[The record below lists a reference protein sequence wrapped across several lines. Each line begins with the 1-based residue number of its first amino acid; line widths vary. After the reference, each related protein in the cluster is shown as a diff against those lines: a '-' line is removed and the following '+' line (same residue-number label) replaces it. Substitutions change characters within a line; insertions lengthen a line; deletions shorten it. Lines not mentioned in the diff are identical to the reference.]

1 MEFLQKLKISGGVNL
16 SNLRPS
22 RENERASASGQ
33 PSSPTKHRNDSR
45 EDVSLPPRGSPA
57 AKKMKILLVIDS
69 PDTDWVKIFK
79 GRKLHGGVYDIR
91 VEQAEFGDLNLAS
104 YSDSGTMVDIQVYRE
119 GTVVVRS
126 FRPDFVLIRQSVRG
140 IGPREDHR
148 NILLGLQFG
157 NVPSINSLT
166 SIYNFAE
173 KPWVFAQLIQLQK
186 KLGKEAFPLV
196 EQAYYPNYKEMLITP
211 KFPVVV
217 KVGHANGG
225 YGKVCVPNHRSFQD
239 IASIVALSDTY
250 ATTEP
255 FIAGKCDIRVQKIGP
270 HYRAFK
276 RTSLSDNWK
285 TNTGSAVLEEITL
298 TDRYRMW
305 VDECS
310 KLFGGGLDIMCVEAI
325 IGKDNK
331 EYIIEV
337 NDTAMRLFSDTQE
350 EDQRRIADLVVER
363 MEKEHP
369 PTLEPKTATGAALTA
384 DSQASDSGGAFKVMG
399 GTGSPSASEGAAT
412 KNEKKKNGGMFS
424 GFID

>member
-22 RENERASASGQ
+22 RDNERATSFASTA
-33 PSSPTKHRNDSR
+33 SSKTDSKG
-45 EDVSLPPRGSPA
+45 DVSLPPRGSPA

-69 PDTDWVKIFK
+69 PDTDWAKIFK
-79 GRKLHGGVYDIR
+79 GRQLHGGTYDIR

-140 IGPREDHR
+140 IGPKEDYR

-157 NVPSINSLT
+157 NVPCVNSLT

-186 KLGKEAFPLV
+186 RLGKDAFPLV

-225 YGKVCVPNHRSFQD
+225 YGKVCVHNHRSFQD

-255 FIAGKCDIRVQKIGP
+255 FIPGKCDVRIQKIGT

-276 RTSLSDNWK
+276 RTSISDNWK
-285 TNTGSAVLEEITL
+285 TNTGSAVLEEIEI
-298 TDRYRMW
+298 TDRYKMW

-310 KLFGGGLDIMCVEAI
+310 QLFGGGLDIMCVEAI
-325 IGKDNK
+325 VGKDNK

-337 NDTAMRLFSDTQE
+337 NDTAMRLFSDTQD
-350 EDQRRIADLVVER
+350 EDQRRIADLIVEK
-363 MEKEHP
+363 MEKQYP
-369 PTLEPKTATGAALTA
+369 PKLEPSTATGAALT
-384 DSQASDSGGAFKVMG
+384 GAFKVLG
-399 GTGSPSASEGAAT
+399 GSSTPSASEGAT
-412 KNEKKKNGGMFS
+412 KTEKKKNGGLFS
-424 GFID
+424 GLIE

>member
-16 SNLRPS
+16 SNIRLSRDNERPS
-22 RENERASASGQ
+22 TGPN
-33 PSSPTKHRNDSR
+33 SPTKQRNEPKDD
-45 EDVSLPPRGSPA
+45 ESLPPRGSPA

-69 PDTDWVKIFK
+69 PDTDWAKIFK
-79 GRKLHGGVYDIR
+79 GRKLHGGVYDVR

-140 IGPREDHR
+140 IGPREDYR

-173 KPWVFAQLIQLQK
+173 KPWVFAQLIRLQK
-186 KLGKEAFPLV
+186 RLGKEEFPLV

-239 IASIVALSDTY
+239 IASIVAISDTY

-255 FIAGKCDIRVQKIGP
+255 FIPGKCDIRIQKIGN

-298 TDRYRMW
+298 TDRYKMW

-325 IGKDNK
+325 VGKDNK
-331 EYIIEV
+331 EFIIEV
-337 NDTAMRLFSDTQE
+337 NDTAMRLFSDTQD
-350 EDQRRIADLVVER
+350 EDQKRIADLVVER
-363 MEKEHP
+363 MEREYS
-369 PTLEPKTATGAALTA
+369 PTLEPKTATGAALT
-384 DSQASDSGGAFKVMG
+384 GAFKVI
-399 GTGSPSASEGAAT
+399 GSPGSPTVSEGATAKT
-412 KNEKKKNGGMFS
+412 EKKKNGGIFS

>member
-22 RENERASASGQ
+22 RETERTTVNTSTSR
-33 PSSPTKHRNDSR
+33 SRVDSKE

-69 PDTDWVKIFK
+69 PDTDWAKVFK
-79 GRKLHGGVYDIR
+79 GRQLHGGVYDVR
-91 VEQAEFGDLNLAS
+91 VEQAQFADLNLAS

-126 FRPDFVLIRQSVRG
+126 FRPDFVLVRQSVRG
-140 IGPREDHR
+140 IGPREDYR
-148 NILLGLQFG
+148 SILLGLQFG
-157 NVPSINSLT
+157 NVPSVNSLT

-186 KLGKEAFPLV
+186 RLGKADFPLV

-225 YGKVCVPNHRSFQD
+225 YGKVCVHNHRSFQD

-255 FIAGKCDIRVQKIGP
+255 FIPGKCDIRIQKIGT

-276 RTSLSDNWK
+276 RTSISDNWK
-285 TNTGSAVLEEITL
+285 TNTGSAVLEEIAI
-298 TDRYRMW
+298 TDRYKKW

-310 KLFGGGLDIMCVEAI
+310 QLFGGGLDIMCVEAI
-325 IGKDNK
+325 VGKDNK

-337 NDTAMRLFSDTQE
+337 NDTAMRLFSDTQD
-350 EDQRRIADLVVER
+350 EDQRRIADLVIER
-363 MEKEHP
+363 MEKQYP
-369 PTLEPKTATGAALTA
+369 PTLEPSTATGAALTA
-384 DSQASDSGGAFKVMG
+384 DTASDGSGAFKVIG
-399 GTGSPSASEGAAT
+399 GPGAPAASEGAT
-412 KNEKKKNGGMFS
+412 RTPEKKKNGIFS

>member
-22 RENERASASGQ
+22 RDNERTTSFSSTASSK
-33 PSSPTKHRNDSR
+33 TDSKG
-45 EDVSLPPRGSPA
+45 DVSLPPRGSPA

-69 PDTDWVKIFK
+69 PDTDWAKIFK
-79 GRKLHGGVYDIR
+79 GRQLHGGTYDIR

-140 IGPREDHR
+140 IGPKEDYR

-157 NVPSINSLT
+157 NVPCVNSLT

-186 KLGKEAFPLV
+186 RLGKDAFPLV

-225 YGKVCVPNHRSFQD
+225 YGKVCVHNHRSFQD

-255 FIAGKCDIRVQKIGP
+255 FIPGKCDVRIQKIGT

-276 RTSLSDNWK
+276 RTSISDNWK
-285 TNTGSAVLEEITL
+285 TNTGSAVLEEIEI
-298 TDRYRMW
+298 TDRYEMW

-310 KLFGGGLDIMCVEAI
+310 QLFGGGLDIMCVEAI
-325 IGKDNK
+325 VGKDNK

-337 NDTAMRLFSDTQE
+337 NDTAMRLFSDTQD
-350 EDQRRIADLVVER
+350 EDQRRIADLIVEK
-363 MEKEHP
+363 MEKQYP
-369 PTLEPKTATGAALTA
+369 PKLEPSTATGAALT
-384 DSQASDSGGAFKVMG
+384 DNQSSEGSGAFKVLG
-399 GTGSPSASEGAAT
+399 GSSTPSASEGAT
-412 KNEKKKNGGMFS
+412 KTEKKKNGGLFS
-424 GFID
+424 GLIE

>member
-16 SNLRPS
+16 SNFRPS
-22 RENERASASGQ
+22 RDSERTAS
-33 PSSPTKHRNDSR
+33 PSSPTRARNDSK
-45 EDVSLPPRGSPA
+45 EDASLPPRGSPA

-69 PDTDWVKIFK
+69 PDTDWAKIFK
-79 GRKLHGGVYDIR
+79 GRKLHSGVYDVR

-126 FRPDFVLIRQSVRG
+126 FRPDFVLFRQSVRG

-157 NVPSINSLT
+157 NVPSINSLN

-186 KLGKEAFPLV
+186 RLGKEAFPLV

-217 KVGHANGG
+217 KVGHGNGG
-225 YGKVCVPNHRSFQD
+225 YGKVCVHNHRSFQD

-255 FIAGKCDIRVQKIGP
+255 FIPGKCDIRIQKIGP

-285 TNTGSAVLEEITL
+285 TNTGSAVLEEITI
-298 TDRYRMW
+298 TDRYKMW

-310 KLFGGGLDIMCVEAI
+310 KLFGGGLEIMCVEAI

-337 NDTAMRLFSDTQE
+337 NDTAMRLFSDTQD

-363 MEKEHP
+363 MEKEYP
-369 PTLEPKTATGAALTA
+369 PTMEPSTAMGAALTA
-384 DSQASDSGGAFKVMG
+384 DQSSDSSGAFKVIG
-399 GTGSPSASEGAAT
+399 GPGAPTASEGAT
-412 KNEKKKNGGMFS
+412 KTEKKKNGMFS

>member
-1 MEFLQKLKISGGVNL
+1 MEFLQKLKISGGVHL
-16 SNLRPS
+16 SNLRPT
-22 RENERASASGQ
+22 RDHERTTSTN
-33 PSSPTKHRNDSR
+33 SPTGSRTDSK

-69 PDTDWVKIFK
+69 PDTDWAKIFK
-79 GRKLHGGVYDIR
+79 GRKLHRGAYDIR

-126 FRPDFVLIRQSVRG
+126 FRPDFVLVRQSVRG
-140 IGPREDHR
+140 IGPREDYR

-157 NVPSINSLT
+157 NVPSVNSLT

-173 KPWVFAQLIQLQK
+173 KPWVFAQLIQIQK
-186 KLGKEAFPLV
+186 RLGKDTFPLV

-225 YGKVCVPNHRSFQD
+225 YGKVCVHNHRSFQD

-255 FIAGKCDIRVQKIGP
+255 FIPGKCDIRIQKIGT

-276 RTSLSDNWK
+276 RTSISDNWK
-285 TNTGSAVLEEITL
+285 TNTGSAVLEEITI
-298 TDRYRMW
+298 TDRYKTW
-305 VDECS
+305 VNECS
-310 KLFGGGLDIMCVEAI
+310 QLFGGGLDIMCVEAI

-337 NDTAMRLFSDTQE
+337 NDTAMRLFSDTQD

-363 MEKEHP
+363 MEKEYP
-369 PTLEPKTATGAALTA
+369 PKLEPNTATGAALTGNLTLL
-384 DSQASDSGGAFKVMG
+384 S
-399 GTGSPSASEGAAT
+399 
-412 KNEKKKNGGMFS
+412 
-424 GFID
+424 

>member
-22 RENERASASGQ
+22 RDNERTTSFSSTASSK
-33 PSSPTKHRNDSR
+33 TDSKG
-45 EDVSLPPRGSPA
+45 DVSLPPRGSPA

-69 PDTDWVKIFK
+69 PDTDWAKIFK
-79 GRKLHGGVYDIR
+79 GRQLHGGTYDIR

-140 IGPREDHR
+140 IGPKEDYR

-157 NVPSINSLT
+157 NVPCVNSLT

-186 KLGKEAFPLV
+186 RLGKDAFPLV

-225 YGKVCVPNHRSFQD
+225 YGKVCVHNHRSFQD

-255 FIAGKCDIRVQKIGP
+255 FIPGKCDVRIQKIGT

-276 RTSLSDNWK
+276 RTSISDNWK
-285 TNTGSAVLEEITL
+285 TNTGSAVLEEIEI
-298 TDRYRMW
+298 TDRYKMW

-310 KLFGGGLDIMCVEAI
+310 QLFGGGLDIMCVEAI
-325 IGKDNK
+325 VGKDNK

-337 NDTAMRLFSDTQE
+337 NDTAMRLFSDTQD
-350 EDQRRIADLVVER
+350 EDQRRIADLIVEK
-363 MEKEHP
+363 MEKQYP
-369 PTLEPKTATGAALTA
+369 PKLEPSTATGAALT
-384 DSQASDSGGAFKVMG
+384 DNQSSEVSGAFKVLG
-399 GTGSPSASEGAAT
+399 GSSTPSASEGAT
-412 KNEKKKNGGMFS
+412 KTEKKKNGGLFS
-424 GFID
+424 GLIE